1 MFSFL
6 TKKYAYAVCYCVCVL
21 LSIGPAFAGDPI
33 YPAMLIPDS
42 LKKHAHAVT
51 RKEEITVKIND
62 PGDVRVT
69 KHYVVTILDAEGEKF
84 ARFVDSYD
92 KLKEIRSVKGTLY
105 DALGLPV
112 KKLKQSDIQD
122 LSGAGADLMSDDRIK
137 HHLFFHNLYP
147 HTVEYEVEIRYNHS
161 FYLPEW
167 QPQSE
172 ESKAVEQSKL
182 TVITPKDYVLR
193 YKTLNYKGEPVQ
205 GNDGSD
211 RSYTWEVKNL
221 PAVPDEPLSPHWDTR
236 ATAVLLAPASF
247 EMAQYKGTMNTW
259 EEFGKF
265 TYVLNQGRDVLPD
278 NMKQTVHQLTD
289 GLTREQKITKLYEY
303 LQQHTRYISVQLGI
317 GGWQTFD
324 ATYVASKGY
333 GDCKALSNYMCAM
346 LKEAGVKASCV
357 LVYAGEDR
365 SDVTLADFPSQRFNH
380 MIVCAPGEKDTTWLE
395 CTNST
400 VAMGYMGEF
409 TGNRAV
415 LIIDEKGGQLVRTPA
430 YSMEQNVQI
439 RNVVAKVEESGEM
452 TVKVN
457 SRYSA
462 LQTDGLHG
470 ALNSLT
476 KEKLME
482 GLKQVGFFPSYE
494 VKSYDWKETK
504 SVLPYIDEQIEITA
518 RNYATITGKRMFIEP
533 NLMNKTSRRLS
544 VDSVRIADIYLSHSY
559 RDIDTVTITIP
570 EGYTPEAIPPATA
583 LQSPFGVYS
592 SKVTIAGNVITY
604 TRSID
609 HKGGTYPASS
619 YGELAKF
626 YNSMYKAD
634 RSRIVLVKK

>member
-6 TKKYAYAVCYCVCVL
+6 IKKYAYAVCYCVCVL

-42 LKKHAHAVT
+42 LKKNAHAVT
-51 RKEEITVKIND
+51 RLEEITIKIND
-62 PGDVRVT
+62 PRDVRMTMHYIVT
-69 KHYVVTILDAEGEKF
+69 VLDAEGEKF
-84 ARFVDSYD
+84 GYFTAGYD
-92 KLKEIRSVKGTLY
+92 NLTEIRSIKGALY
-105 DALGLPV
+105 DALGLPI

-122 LSGAGADLMSDDRIK
+122 LSGTGGDLMTDDRIK
-137 HHLFFHNLYP
+137 RHKFYHNLYP
-147 HTVEYEVEIRYNHS
+147 HTVEYEVEMRYNHT
-161 FYLPEW
+161 FYLPTW
-167 QPQSE
+167 RPQE
-172 ESKAVEQSKL
+172 DESLAVEQSKL
-182 TVITPKDYVLR
+182 TVITPKDYILR
-193 YKTLNYKGEPVQ
+193 YKALNYKGEPVQ

-211 RSYTWEVKNL
+211 RTYSWEAKNL
-221 PAVPDEPLSPHWDTR
+221 CAVPDEPYAPHWNTR
-236 ATAVLLAPASF
+236 SVSVLLAAASF
-247 EMAQYKGTMNTW
+247 EMEKYKGTMNTW
-259 EEFGKF
+259 EEYGKF
-265 TYVLNQGRDVLPD
+265 SYILNQGRDVLPD
-278 NMKQTVHQLTD
+278 NIKQTVHQLTD
-289 GLTREQKITKLYEY
+289 GLEREQKIAKLYEY

-324 ATYVASKGY
+324 AAYVAAKGY

-346 LKEAGVKASCV
+346 LKEAGIKASCV
-357 LVYAGEDR
+357 LVYAGEDKN
-365 SDVTLADFPSQRFNH
+365 DVTPADFPSSSFNH
-380 MIVCAPGEKDTTWLE
+380 VIVCVPNTKDTTWLE

-400 VAMGYMGEF
+400 VPLGYMGEF
-409 TGNRAV
+409 TGNRSV
-415 LIIDEKGGQLVRTPA
+415 LIVDENGGKLVRTPA
-430 YSMEQNVQI
+430 YSMEQNVQT
-439 RNVVAKVEESGEM
+439 RHVVAKVEESGEM
-452 TVKVN
+452 TVKAN

-462 LQTDGLHG
+462 LQTDDLHDI
-470 ALNSLT
+470 LNSLT

-494 VKSYDWKETK
+494 VKRYDWKETK
-504 SVLPYIDEQIEITA
+504 SAVPYIDEQIEITA

-544 VDSVRIADIYLSHSY
+544 VDSVRRADIYLSYSY

-570 EGYTPEAIPPATA
+570 EGYTPEAVPPPIA
-583 LQSPFGVYS
+583 LQSPFGAYS
-592 SKVTIAGNVITY
+592 SKVSIEGNVITY
-604 TRSID
+604 IRSID